1 MTGDPHLSSTAG
13 AEKAERACGGGVGR
27 LVRAEE
33 VGCHEEKEKKGLR
46 LAGLG
51 AVLG

>member
-1 MTGDPHLSSTAG
+1 VSSAAG
-13 AEKAERACGGGVGR
+13 AGEAERTGGGRVGR
-27 LVRAEE
+27 LGRAEE
-33 VGCHEEKEKKGLR
+33 LGCHEEKEKNGLR